1 MKDLKG
7 NISIKAFPIEDKLWE
22 KIKKD
27 ANSKG
32 IKLYIYMN
40 MILEAG
46 LNHVSNYEGKSG
58 TEKRCHLFF

>member
-32 IKLYIYMN
+32 IKLYIYMK

-46 LNHVSNYEGKSG
+46 LNHVSK
-58 TEKRCHLFF
+58 